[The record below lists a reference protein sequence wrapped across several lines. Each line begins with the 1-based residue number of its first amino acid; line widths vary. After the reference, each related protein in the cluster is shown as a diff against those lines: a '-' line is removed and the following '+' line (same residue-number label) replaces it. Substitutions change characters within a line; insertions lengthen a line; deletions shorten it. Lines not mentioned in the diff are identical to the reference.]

1 MDRSPWRDELDDLL
15 SRLNA
20 DLKVAM
26 RARDA
31 ERTGVLRMLLAR
43 IQEKQVE
50 GRERAALSPEQV
62 EQVLA
67 SFAKQRR
74 EAAEAFAQAGRE
86 DLRAKEM
93 REHEIVRSY
102 LPEELDDAAIR
113 AVLQEIMTSTGASGP
128 KDLGKVMGVAMQ
140 RLRGRADGSRVQALV
155 RELLG
160 G

>member
-1 MDRSPWRDELDDLL
+1 VEDLL
-15 SRLNA
+15 ARLNA

-31 ERTGVLRMLLAR
+31 ERTGVLRMLLSR
-43 IQEKQVE
+43 IREKQVE
-50 GRERAALSPEQV
+50 GSERTELSPEQI
-62 EQVLA
+62 EQVLL

-86 DLRAKEM
+86 DLQAKEL

-113 AVLQEIMTSTGASGP
+113 AVLQEIVTRTGASSP

-140 RLRGRADGSRVQALV
+140 QLRGRADGARVQALV